1 LCKFNYANYKKN
13 GIHNLI
19 LNFVFWGE
27 RLAGHTA
34 LLGWQ
39 KTRVATERN
48 GTKALER
55 NGTADKA
62 EKNYQLQMTNDK

>member
-1 LCKFNYANYKKN
+1 L
-13 GIHNLI
+13 HS
-19 LNFVFWGE
+19 FVFWGE

-48 GTKALER
+48 GTKAFGR
-55 NGTADKA
+55 NGTAVKA
-62 EKNYQLQMTNDK
+62 NTTKKIKNNLPWQRCNGALGGFV

>member
-1 LCKFNYANYKKN
+1 ML
-13 GIHNLI
+13 HNFRNKLHHSHK
-19 LNFVFWGE
+19 LSRLFFFWGE

-34 LLGWQ
+34 LLGGQ
-39 KTRVATERN
+39 LARVATERN